1 MHLLKFNLRG
11 QYKRRTKSRLND
23 NDGVDFLG
31 RIVQSLVISFNEEFP
46 KRHDHVLSKSY
57 EVSCHTFE

>member
-1 MHLLKFNLRG
+1 MHLLKSNLSG
-11 QYKRRTKSRLND
+11 QYERRTKSRLND
-23 NDGVDFLG
+23 NDGVFLG
-31 RIVQSLVISFNEEFP
+31 RIVQSSVISFNEEFP